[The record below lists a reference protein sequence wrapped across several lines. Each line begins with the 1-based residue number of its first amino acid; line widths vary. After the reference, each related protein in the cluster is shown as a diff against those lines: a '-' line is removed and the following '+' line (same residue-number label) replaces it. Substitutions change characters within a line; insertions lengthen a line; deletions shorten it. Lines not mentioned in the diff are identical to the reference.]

1 MKKLLKAIWNN
12 LKKDKNWILTAIP
25 VILIYVAGCMFILKS
40 FCPLVAFTG
49 FPCPGC
55 GGIRTMK
62 LCLTGHFADA
72 WNMNPC
78 FFLWVGLAIYAFF
91 CRYVKG
97 QRIKGITPILIV
109 IGVTMLIM
117 YAVRMS
123 LYFPDRAPYVFQSD
137 NILNHILPGYSEQ
150 VERLIYSLHD

>member
-1 MKKLLKAIWNN
+1 MKKLLKTIWNN
-12 LKKDKNWILTAIP
+12 LKKDKNWILTAVP

-40 FCPLVAFTG
+40 CGPLVAFTG
-49 FPCPGC
+49 FPCPGR